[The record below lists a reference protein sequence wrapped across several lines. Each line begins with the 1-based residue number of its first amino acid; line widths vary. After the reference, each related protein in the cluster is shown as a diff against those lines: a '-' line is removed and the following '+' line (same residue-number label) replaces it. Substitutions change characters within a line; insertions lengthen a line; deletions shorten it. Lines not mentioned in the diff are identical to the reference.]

1 MQIRRRFRF
10 IREIA
15 EGGFGK
21 VYLAEMQSGD
31 NFSSVVAIKVLH
43 GKWAQHEEIAQRSRD
58 EARLLGRLRHRNI
71 VRVEDLTSIH
81 GQCAVIM
88 EYLEG
93 VDLKTLVNT
102 LVQRGERIPLRCCF
116 EILGAVA
123 EALRA
128 AYTHVPL
135 QGGEPLKLIHRD
147 IKPSNILLTT
157 GGDVK
162 LLDFGTARANFEER
176 EARTQALAFG
186 SQAYMAPER
195 MMGDPD
201 GPECDIFSLGIT
213 GFEIIA
219 GGAFG
224 KVPIRPDRFH
234 TAVDQRIDEMDL
246 RDLPPELAERARR
259 MLRAM
264 LAYEPEDRPDAA
276 QVVDVMEI
284 LGDEAR
290 DQGLRRFARANIRA
304 IAEANPH
311 TPEGA
316 TLVGQTVFED
326 RSPVADA
333 GSLGSEPGTVFS
345 DEGTDGPLEAV
356 PDVPLKLEEGATM
369 LPNFDEEESSPIELS
384 PPKSLPPH
392 LKAVVNQQTQV
403 LEPPTQVVG
412 TTNGE
417 APTVLADDSDFR
429 ASLGADAEEGG
440 SPPEDSQLEEEGP
453 TATATPPSTLVTA
466 EVEPELSAP
475 VPKRGRSKLLLL
487 GVMVG
492 VFLLTVGLGGVGVGV
507 WWMLRSS
514 DGVVELNE
522 RVEVEEGAEVEQET
536 LPEQAEVDVPIETE
550 APEVDPVPSPD
561 FEVVG
566 PSGGVRLTVEPVAER
581 EITLTK
587 TGAGKLKVKGS
598 GPIEVPALHEGTWR
612 TKISGGESHRGA
624 FEIVPGKTCNYSLK
638 LDGDSSPV
646 WTLTG
651 CE

>member
-1 MQIRRRFRF
+1 LQIRRRFRF

-116 EILGAVA
+116 EVLGAVA

-128 AYTHVPL
+128 AYTHAPL

-224 KVPIRPDRFH
+224 KTPIRPDRFH
-234 TAVDQRIDEMDL
+234 KAVDERIEQMDL

-264 LAYEPEDRPDAA
+264 LAYEPEDRPAAA

-284 LGDEAR
+284 LSDEAR

-304 IAEANPH
+304 VAEANPH
-311 TPEGA
+311 APKGP
-316 TLVGQTVFED
+316 TLAGQTVFED

-333 GSLGSEPGTVFS
+333 GSLGSEDGTVFS
-345 DEGTDGPLEAV
+345 PERADDSLEAV
-356 PDVPLKLEEGATM
+356 PDVPLELQEGATM
-369 LPNFDEEESSPIELS
+369 VPDGDEEESSPIELS

-403 LEPPTQVVG
+403 LEPPTQLMNP
-412 TTNGE
+412 TSSE
-417 APTVLADDSDFR
+417 APTLLADEEELR
-429 ASLGADAEEGG
+429 ARLGYDASEEEGG
-440 SPPEDSQLEEEGP
+440 STEAPSPEAALPQGV
-453 TATATPPSTLVTA
+453 TPPPSPLA
-466 EVEPELSAP
+466 EIEPENSAAT
-475 VPKRGRSKLLLL
+475 PKRGRSKLLLV

-492 VFLLTVGLGGVGVGV
+492 VFLLTVGLGSIGVGA
-507 WWMLRSS
+507 WWMLELRSS
-514 DGVVELNE
+514 EGGETEPVVEAE
-522 RVEVEEGAEVEQET
+522 IEPKSAPQVEPELVAEAAPQ
-536 LPEQAEVDVPIETE
+536 
-550 APEVDPVPSPD
+550 PEVASEPSPD

-566 PSGGVRLTVEPVAER
+566 PSGGVRLTVVPSAER

-587 TGAGKLKVKGS
+587 TGAGKLKVNGS
-598 GPIEVPALHEGTWR
+598 GSIEVPALHEGTWR
-612 TKISGGESHRGA
+612 TKISGGDSHRGA
-624 FEIVPGKTCNYSLK
+624 FEIVPGKTCNYSLD
-638 LDGDSSPV
+638 LNGESSPV

>member
-1 MQIRRRFRF
+1 MQTRRRFRF

-102 LVQRGERIPLRCCF
+102 VVQRGQRLPLRCCF
-116 EILGAVA
+116 EVIGAVA

-128 AYTHVPL
+128 AYTHAPL

-147 IKPSNILLTT
+147 IKPSNILLTV

-213 GFEIIA
+213 GYEIIS

-224 KVPIRPDRFH
+224 KVPIRPDKFH
-234 TAVDQRIDEMDL
+234 KAVDQRIADLEM
-246 RDLPPELAERARR
+246 RDLPQELADRARR

-264 LAYEPEDRPDAA
+264 LAYEPEDRPAAA

-290 DQGLRRFARANIRA
+290 DQGLRRFAREH
-304 IAEANPH
+304 IAEIAAANPH
-311 TPEGA
+311 AAVGP
-316 TLVGQTVFED
+316 TLAGQTVYED
-326 RSPVADA
+326 RSPVAED
-333 GSLGSEPGTVFS
+333 GSLGQDDGTVFAAENAADS
-345 DEGTDGPLEAV
+345 PLSPIAGVPLELREGMTMV
-356 PDVPLKLEEGATM
+356 PDE
-369 LPNFDEEESSPIELS
+369 DEDDEKSSPIQLS
-384 PPKSLPPH
+384 PLRPLPPH
-392 LKAVVNQQTQV
+392 LQAVANEKTEV
-403 LEPPTQVVG
+403 LGPDPD
-412 TTNGE
+412 
-417 APTVLADDSDFR
+417 APTVLEDEDDLR
-429 ASLGADAEEGG
+429 ARLGYEPSDAETMVAPPRMMEP
-440 SPPEDSQLEEEGP
+440 SPPGPPPALPRAPSGP
-453 TATATPPSTLVTA
+453 TPVDVQMS
-466 EVEPELSAP
+466 EPLP
-475 VPKRGRSKLLLL
+475 RPKGRSKLLLV
-487 GVMVG
+487 GVMMG
-492 VFLLTVGLGGVGVGV
+492 VFVLTVGVGGAAIAAWYVLVHTADAPV
-507 WWMLRSS
+507 DSEPIE
-514 DGVVELNE
+514 DPVEDPDDPVVEDPSGE
-522 RVEVEEGAEVEQET
+522 DPEDRSGEDPVVEAVEEDT
-536 LPEQAEVDVPIETE
+536 KPTFD
-550 APEVDPVPSPD
+550 
-561 FEVVG
+561 VVG
-566 PSGGVRLTVEPVAER
+566 PAGGVRLTVVPFAQR

-587 TGAGKLKVKGS
+587 TGAGKLTVTGS
-598 GPIEVPALHEGTWR
+598 GPVEVEALHEGTWR
-612 TKISGGESHRGA
+612 TKISGGDSHRGA
-624 FEIVPGKTCNYSLK
+624 FKIVPGKLCSYSLD
-638 LDGDSSPV
+638 LADPGAA
-646 WTLTG
+646 WALTG